1 MANKNCRECGVTKE
15 DSYFS
20 KCKANKDGLQNKCK
34 SCNAKDNQKFREEIQ
49 PDYQLGWYK
58 KHRKEWSKYTLDYK
72 RADNTPTIYGIVNPD
87 GEMYIGSTMAK
98 PKIRFMQH
106 RIHHRQ
112 MLKGVTYQTSLPKL
126 HASFDKYGAN
136 AHTLV
141 VLAQFEGIDRKLLNM
156 IEVTFIKAIMMGGK
170 SLNVRNY

>member
-1 MANKNCRECGVTKE
+1 MAKQCKLCGITKE
-15 DSYFS
+15 VKDFS
-20 KCKANKDGLQNKCK
+20 KCTANKDLLQNRCK
-34 SCNAKDNQKFREEIQ
+34 SCNRKDNQKFREDIQ

-58 KHRKEWSKYTLDYK
+58 THRKEWSDYTLDYK
-72 RADNTPTIYGIVNPD
+72 RATNTPTIYGIVNPE
-87 GEMYIGSTMAK
+87 GQMYVGMTMAR

-106 RIHHRQ
+106 KIHHRQ
-112 MLKGVTYQTSLPKL
+112 MLKGVTYQSSLPKL

-141 VLAQFEGIDRKLLNM
+141 VLAQFEGIDRKQLSM
-156 IEVTFIKAIMMGGK
+156 IENTFINATMLRGK

>member
-15 DSYFS
+15 DSNFS
-20 KCKANKDGLQNKCK
+20 KCKANKDGLQGKCK
-34 SCNAKDNQKFREEIQ
+34 QCNKKDNQKFREEIQ

-72 RADNTPTIYGIVNPD
+72 RAVNTPTVYGIVNPD
-87 GEMYIGSTMAK
+87 GEMYVGSTMAR

-112 MLKGVTYQTSLPKL
+112 MLKGVTYQTPLPKL
-126 HASFDKYGAN
+126 HASFDKYGTD

-141 VLAQFEGIDRKLLNM
+141 VLGQFEGIDRKLLNM
-156 IEVTFIKAIMMGGK
+156 IEVTFINATMMSGK

>member
-1 MANKNCRECGVTKE
+1 MAKQCLMCGVTKE
-15 DSYFS
+15 IEYFS
-20 KCKANKDGLQNKCK
+20 KCKANKDGLQNRCK
-34 SCNAKDNQKFREEIQ
+34 SCNKKDNQKFREEIQ

-72 RADNTPTIYGIVNPD
+72 RADNTPTIYGIVNPE
-87 GEMYIGSTMAK
+87 GQMYVGMTMAR

-106 RIHHRQ
+106 KIHHRQ
-112 MLKGVTYQTSLPKL
+112 MLKGVTYQSSLPKL

-141 VLAQFEGIDRKLLNM
+141 VLAQFEGIDRKQLSM
-156 IEVTFIKAIMMGGK
+156 IENTFINATMMSGK

>member
-1 MANKNCRECGVTKE
+1 MSKHCAECGITKE
-15 DSYFS
+15 VTNFS
-20 KCKANKDGLQNKCK
+20 KCKATKDGFQRKCK
-34 SCNAKDNQKFREEIQ
+34 QCNKKDNQHFRNDIQ

-58 KHRKEWSKYTLDYK
+58 KNRRKWSDYTLDYK
-72 RADNTPTIYGIVNPD
+72 RADNTPTVYGIVNPD
-87 GEMYIGSTMAK
+87 GEMYVGSTMAR

-126 HASFDKYGAN
+126 HESFDKYGTD

-141 VLAQFEGIDRKLLNM
+141 VLGQFEGIDRKLLNM

>member
-1 MANKNCRECGVTKE
+1 MAKQCKLCGITKE
-15 DSYFS
+15 VEHFS
-20 KCKANKDGLQNKCK
+20 KCTANKDLLQNRCK
-34 SCNAKDNQKFREEIQ
+34 SCNRKDNQKFREDIQ

-58 KHRKEWSKYTLDYK
+58 THRKEWSDYTLDYK
-72 RADNTPTIYGIVNPD
+72 RATNTPTIYGIVNPE
-87 GEMYIGSTMAK
+87 GQMYVGMTMAR

-106 RIHHRQ
+106 KIHHRQ
-112 MLKGVTYQTSLPKL
+112 MLKGVTYQSSLPKL

-141 VLAQFEGIDRKLLNM
+141 VLAQFEGIDRKQLSM
-156 IEVTFIKAIMMGGK
+156 IENTFINATMLRGK

>member
-1 MANKNCRECGVTKE
+1 MAKNCRECNVTKE

-34 SCNAKDNQKFREEIQ
+34 QCNRKDNQKFREEIQ

-72 RADNTPTIYGIVNPD
+72 RADNTPTIYGIVNPI
-87 GEMYIGSTMAK
+87 GEMYVGMTMAR
-98 PKIRFMQH
+98 PKVRFFQH
-106 RIHHRQ
+106 KIHYRQ
-112 MLKGVTYQTSLPKL
+112 MLKGVTYQSRLPLL
-126 HASFDKYGAN
+126 HDSFDKYGEKG
-136 AHTLV
+136 HTLV
-141 VLAQFEGIDRKLLNM
+141 VLAEFEGIDRKQLSM
-156 IEVTFIKAIMMGGK
+156 IENTFINATMMGGK